1 MGILE
6 TESTRR
12 TRRKNL
18 KRYILGAVAVTGIIA
33 VAAVA
38 PNVLGAMAK
47 VGILPSRRQREYI
60 ASARARL
67 VRQGLLIRN
76 EKGLLRL
83 TGKGEAALRRLTLRT
98 YPLMKPRRWDGKW
111 RLLIFD
117 IPEYRRGT
125 RDSIR
130 RTLISLGFARLQDS
144 VWVYPYDCED
154 LVVLLKADF
163 KIGKDILY
171 IIADAIENDRAL
183 KKYFEL

>member
-1 MGILE
+1 M
-6 TESTRR
+6 ESARR

-18 KRYILGAVAVTGIIA
+18 KRYILGAVAIA
-33 VAAVA
+33 GVITVAAVA

-60 ASARARL
+60 ALSRDRL
-67 VRQGLLIRN
+67 IKQGLLIRN
-76 EKGLLRL
+76 ENGLLRL
-83 TGKGEAALRRLTLRT
+83 TRKGEAALRKLTLHEYAFKR
-98 YPLMKPRRWDGKW
+98 PRRWDGKW

-117 IPEYRRGT
+117 IPEYRKST
-125 RDSIR
+125 RDAIR

-154 LVVLLKADF
+154 LIILLKADF
-163 KIGKDILY
+163 KIGKDVLY
-171 IIADAIENDRAL
+171 IIADAIENDRTL